1 MSIVNIN
8 NLFWL
13 NQEYKLSKN
22 LKNLFTEPK
31 NDFLV
36 ALTKP
41 LLSASLNGEVM
52 RSLLKKILVKLLATT
67 MRVAVGVLKLFL
79 PLARFTGA
87 TVRAIGR
94 AFFTLLLPL
103 FGALLAL
110 KRGLLKFYAP
120 LEQRSRILHL
130 FTRRYVFHVTFIGIA
145 LTVVTANL
153 NAYEVK
159 RDEFTYA
166 NVFTGLSRD
175 TTYDDLEEVRPPATP
190 VVRRYLSQS
199 AVAPGTRLD
208 AAAADQELSPP
219 TTMGGSAVVKPLRLP
234 TDGTAAEDLAPGA
247 PRNDIMVYTVQEG
260 DTISGVS
267 ARFSISINTILWENS
282 LTAYS
287 IIRPGQKLTIL
298 PISGVRHK
306 VARGE
311 TVGKIAT
318 RYGVDA
324 DAIIS
329 ANKLASANDLQVG
342 ELLLVPGGA
351 KPRPTPTYALRRPA
365 ASTPTITGS
374 GKLGWPAT
382 CRRITQYF
390 GWRHT
395 GVDIA
400 CPTGTAVYAA
410 DDGRIIKAQ
419 GGWNGGYGIMIVIQH
434 ADGSQTLYG
443 HNSKLYVQVGD
454 EVTRGQAIAAVGS
467 TGRST
472 GPHVHFEV
480 RAGGYRRNPFSYLK

>member
-1 MSIVNIN
+1 MVKLMR
-8 NLFWL
+8 NLL
-13 NQEYKLSKN
+13 
-22 LKNLFTEPK
+22 
-31 NDFLV
+31 
-36 ALTKP
+36 
-41 LLSASLNGEVM
+41 
-52 RSLLKKILVKLLATT
+52 RKILVKLLATT
-67 MRVAVGVLKLFL
+67 MRVAVAVLKLFS
-79 PLARFTGA
+79 PVSRLAG
-87 TVRAIGR
+87 VLLRAVGR
-94 AFFTLLLPL
+94 AVFALLLPL

-175 TTYDDLEEVRPPATP
+175 TTYDELEEVRPPLSP
-190 VVRRYLSQS
+190 VVKHYYSPA
-199 AVAPGTRLD
+199 AVSPIARLD
-208 AAAADQELSPP
+208 TAAADQELSPA

-234 TDGTAAEDLAPGA
+234 TGGTAAEDLAPGA
-247 PRNDIMVYTVQEG
+247 PRSDIMVYTVQDG
-260 DTISGVS
+260 DTISGV
-267 ARFSISINTILWENS
+267 AVRFGISINTILWENG

-298 PISGVRHK
+298 PISGLRHK

-318 RYGVDA
+318 RYSVDA

-351 KPRPTPTYALRRPA
+351 KPRPTPTYALQRPG

-374 GKLGWPAT
+374 GKMGWPAS

-400 CPTGTAVYAA
+400 CSNGTAVYAA
-410 DDGRIIKAQ
+410 DDGRVIKAQ
-419 GGWNGGYGIMIVIQH
+419 GGWNGGYGIMVVLQH
-434 ADGSQTLYG
+434 PDGSQTLYG

-454 EVTRGQAIAAVGS
+454 EVARGQAIAAIGS

-472 GPHVHFEV
+472 GPHLHFEV